1 MGGEGA
7 KFYGDLGGL
16 AEAIG
21 TAWPP
26 KTSEEFGSEDVVA
39 AWSDDGFA
47 LNESSSQ
54 DRPSASNVG

>member
-1 MGGEGA
+1 
-7 KFYGDLGGL
+7 L

-54 DRPSASNVG
+54 DRPSASNID